1 MKLKILLIQL
11 MIFLVLFQSGCG
23 EKEPVYLETAV
34 TEHTEN
40 SEMEDT
46 EGYEP
51 TEQVSGGFCYVYV
64 CGAVNSPGVYELA
77 EGSRIYEAV
86 QMAGGLREDACA
98 ESVNQ
103 AECLMDG
110 QMIKILTEEEAI
122 ALDEKS
128 TMADAES
135 SDGRININTASVT
148 ELMTLPGVG
157 QSKAEAIIAYR
168 EEHGAFSA
176 IEEVMNVTGIKE
188 GVYNQMKDHIKTD

>member
-1 MKLKILLIQL
+1 MKFKLFLIQL
-11 MIFLVLFQSGCG
+11 TIFLVLFQSGCG

-34 TEHTEN
+34 TEHTEI

-46 EGYEP
+46 EECEP
-51 TEQVSGGFCYVYV
+51 TEQVSAGFCYVYV
-64 CGAVNSPGVYELA
+64 CGAVNSPGVYALP

-86 QMAGGLREDACA
+86 QLAGGLREDACA

-103 AECLMDG
+103 AECLTDG
-110 QMIKILTEEEAI
+110 QMIKILTEEEVLELEEETI
-122 ALDEKS
+122 Q
-128 TMADAES
+128 ADVDS
-135 SDGRININTASVT
+135 SDGRVNINTASVT

-157 QSKAEAIIAYR
+157 QSKAEAIVAYR
-168 EEHGAFSA
+168 EEHGAFLA